1 MYQHQEKL
9 TIIMNLYVQNK
20 FFFFK
25 SVYYSSYMYILKKKL
40 LTCALKAL
48 INLTLLQNTYQQLTH
63 YINYKK
69 N

>member
-1 MYQHQEKL
+1 MFK
-9 TIIMNLYVQNK
+9 II
-20 FFFFK
+20 FFFSKVYIIAHICIFK
-25 SVYYSSYMYILKKKL
+25 KKKL

>member
-1 MYQHQEKL
+1 
-9 TIIMNLYVQNK
+9 
-20 FFFFK
+20 
-25 SVYYSSYMYILKKKL
+25 MYILKKKL